1 MAQRTFDRAQRVG
14 GQIQRVMAE
23 LLRQGISDPRLSTVT
38 ITGVT
43 TTRDLRLARIYFA
56 APDGAE
62 KKDLFLSAFESAK
75 GFIKRELARELGLRY
90 MPDIQF
96 FYDGSFDYG
105 DQINRMLKSIQADD
119 EFHTPPTGEK

>member
-1 MAQRTFDRAQRVG
+1 MAD
-14 GQIQRVMAE
+14 
-23 LLRQGISDPRLSTVT
+23 LLRQGINDPRLSPVT
-38 ITGVT
+38 ITDVT
-43 TTRDLRLARIYFA
+43 MTRDLRLARIYFA

-62 KKDLFLSAFESAK
+62 KKDLFLLAFESAK